1 MIIMLTPPNMA
12 LSSISISITI
22 SITITI
28 PVMIMMLTPPNMAL
42 SSMVS
47 AVPELEISSTP
58 WWLSRSPDT

>member
-1 MIIMLTPPNMA
+1 MIMMLTPPNMA
-12 LSSISISITI
+12 LST
-22 SITITI
+22 ITITI
-28 PVMIMMLTPPNMAL
+28 TITITVMIMMLTPPSMAL

>member
-1 MIIMLTPPNMA
+1 MMLTPPSMV
-12 LSSISISITI
+12 LSSITI

-28 PVMIMMLTPPNMAL
+28 AVMIMMLTPPSMAL

>member
-12 LSSISISITI
+12 LSSISIT
-22 SITITI
+22 ITITI
-28 PVMIMMLTPPNMAL
+28 AVMIMILTPPSMAL